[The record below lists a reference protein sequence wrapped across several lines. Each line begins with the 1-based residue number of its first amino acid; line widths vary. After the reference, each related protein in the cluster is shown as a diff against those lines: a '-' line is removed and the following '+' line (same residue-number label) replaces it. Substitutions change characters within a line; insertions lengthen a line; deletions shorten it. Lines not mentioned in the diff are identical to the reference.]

1 MARDYPHGEF
11 NETNF
16 DHTLTIGLLCV
27 FRRLLYTRSD

>member
-16 DHTLTIGLLCV
+16 DQTLDHCV